1 MRVFRFL
8 TLVLVLA
15 LALAAVPVLHA
26 QGDVPVVTIYDAVLR
41 GGPGT
46 AFDSVG
52 GVPVGTTLP
61 AMGRNTDS
69 SWIQVNFDGTVG
81 WIASKL
87 LEWSGD
93 ITVLPVMSGQPASD
107 APEAAPVAPG
117 GVTATNG
124 SGINVRSGPSTN
136 DAVLGQLAAGTTV
149 GLNAR
154 SGSGRS
160 MWVRFD
166 YNGQAGWLASWVV
179 TINGDANSLP
189 DVNGAPQADAPHADA
204 PQASVPLTADRAALL
219 DQLQAALDKARGEL
233 QPIADKWHSLAG
245 GLDVS
250 CIDSPTTTTPVTINA
265 SAHSDIQDAV
275 NTLNWGVGE
284 TQNAMDQWIA
294 ECLNLDR
301 DFEVRDDGTV
311 VYFVPRDVMDSGW
324 TVIAH
329 AEGAFTDVQNRIN
342 AMRGQ

>member
-1 MRVFRFL
+1 MRVFRLL

-61 AMGRNTDS
+61 AVGRSADS

-107 APEAAPVAPG
+107 APEAAPAAAAPG

-136 DAVLGQLAAGTTV
+136 DAVLGQLPAGTTV

-189 DVNGAPQADAPHADA
+189 DVSGAPQADA
-204 PQASVPLTADRAALL
+204 PQASVPLTGDRAALL

-250 CIDSPTTTTPVTINA
+250 CRNSPTTTTPVTINA
-265 SAHSDIQDAV
+265 SAYSDIQDTV
-275 NTLNWGVGE
+275 NLLNAGLAE

-301 DFEVRDDGTV
+301 DFEVRDDGTL

-324 TVIAH
+324 TAIAH